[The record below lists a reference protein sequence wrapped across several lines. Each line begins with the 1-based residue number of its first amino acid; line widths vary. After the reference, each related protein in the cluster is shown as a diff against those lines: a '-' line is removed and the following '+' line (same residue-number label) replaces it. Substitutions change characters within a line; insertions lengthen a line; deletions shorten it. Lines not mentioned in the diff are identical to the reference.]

1 MPDSTKQH
9 EPSRPD
15 LSSDPVRSLLTTF
28 VSVLQTRLELAV
40 TEFEEEWERRKQML
54 LLAAALFF
62 FLALGFL
69 LLTIFVLVVL
79 GGAYWVHAVG
89 ILGLLCLSIGLFVG
103 LMLRRK
109 SRFKAKPFS
118 ATLSELAKDID
129 RLNS

>member
-1 MPDSTKQH
+1 M
-9 EPSRPD
+9 
-15 LSSDPVRSLLTTF
+15 TF

-69 LLTIFVLVVL
+69 LLTIFVFVTL
-79 GGAYWVHAVG
+79 GGTYWVYAVG
-89 ILGLLCLSIGLFVG
+89 ILGLLCLSIGLVAG
-103 LMLRRK
+103 LMLRWK

-118 ATLSELAKDID
+118 ATLSELGKDID